1 MKVLHVLAQLPIKT
15 GSGVYFTNVIEGLK
29 EYEDIEQ
36 ACIYAVTDDYNIN
49 ILDSERQFEVFFES
63 ENLPFPIVGMSDIM
77 PYPNTI
83 YHDMTDEMLVQWK
96 NEFLKQLH
104 LAKEKFNPDVVL
116 THHLWILSSM
126 VREVFPDKR
135 VIAVCHNTDIR
146 QARKNKYLKDKYV
159 HSLKDVDNVLA
170 LNNRYRCWI

>member
-63 ENLPFPIVGMSDIM
+63 ENLPFPIVGMSDIKGICIVSHC
-77 PYPNTI
+77 YRGVNDRIRIISARAATKSERKI
-83 YHDMTDEMLVQWK
+83 YEQG
-96 NEFLKQLH
+96 
-104 LAKEKFNPDVVL
+104 
-116 THHLWILSSM
+116 I
-126 VREVFPDKR
+126 
-135 VIAVCHNTDIR
+135 
-146 QARKNKYLKDKYV
+146 
-159 HSLKDVDNVLA
+159 
-170 LNNRYRCWI
+170 